1 MTLSRLGAAA
11 ALLLVSLTG
20 CIASNVVAKE
30 DRQVAAPLQELAF
43 APAPGLQF
51 DGLYESVDVTG
62 DAAVSLRRVF
72 YLFRPDGSY
81 TAAALVEG
89 PDGASFQTLDGTW
102 SSDDRGLSLDGGE
115 PVPLDRA
122 GDHVRLSAPNGA
134 VVLRRSAL
142 Q

>member
-1 MTLSRLGAAA
+1 MTPARLGAATV
-11 ALLLVSLTG
+11 LLLVSLTG

-30 DRQVAAPLQELAF
+30 DRQVSTPLAELQF
-43 APAPGLQF
+43 VPAPGLQF

-102 SSDDRGLSLDGGE
+102 SSDARGLVLDGGD
-115 PVPLDRA
+115 PVPLERA
-122 GDHVRLSAPNGA
+122 DDHVRLSAPNGA
-134 VVLRRSAL
+134 LVLRRSAL